1 MNTIVMLIQREI
13 RRIVHDSDLVMILL
27 VAPVFYAFLYPSI
40 YLHKAESE
48 VAIAVVDRDHS
59 AYSRSLIRQWNAH
72 PLLLVHATVP
82 DEATAQQFILRHEA
96 EAFITIPAGVEARLR
111 SDRAADLQLFV
122 NNSRFLVGNDINRA
136 VNDVLFTEG
145 KAIRTRM
152 LEMKGY
158 GSRPAGA
165 LADPVTVDMRPLYN
179 TSETYGD
186 FLIPGI
192 LIIILHQTLLI
203 GLSESMAKER
213 EEGTVGAWTGPA
225 RGSVFIALAGKG
237 MLYLL
242 LYGIYAALFFGLH
255 FPLFSLPFRGSV
267 TALAFL
273 TLLLLMNAVVFGILF
288 ASFFQ
293 KKIATLQ
300 WMIFSSYPLF
310 ILSGYSWPLDAMP
323 SVLKNAAL
331 LLPTTSYFQAMV
343 RITQM
348 GAAWGNVLPEILR
361 MSILLIIGG
370 VAVGLRISSLEK
382 NVPSSPITIAPAP
395 L

>member
-1 MNTIVMLIQREI
+1 MKTIFLLIKREV

-40 YLHKAESE
+40 YLNKSE
-48 VAIAVVDRDHS
+48 TEVPIVVVDRDHS
-59 AYSRSLIRQWNAH
+59 ALSRSLIRRWDAH
-72 PLLLVHATVP
+72 PLLLVHDVVP
-82 DEATAQQFILRHEA
+82 DDEAAQHLVRQHDA
-96 EAFITIPAGVEARLR
+96 EAVITIPSGYEAHLR
-111 SDRAADLQLFV
+111 SGRAATLQMAV

-136 VNDVLFTEG
+136 VNDVVFAEG
-145 KAIRTRM
+145 TDIRTRM

-158 GSRPAGA
+158 GTRSAGT
-165 LADPVTVDMRPLYN
+165 LADPVIVDLRPLYN

-213 EEGTVGAWTGPA
+213 EEGTLSGWTGPT
-225 RGSVFIALAGKG
+225 RGNGLIAIAGKG
-237 MLYLL
+237 LFYLVLYSV
-242 LYGIYAALFFGLH
+242 YAVLFFGLH

-273 TLLLLMNAVVFGILF
+273 TLLLLMNAIVFGILF

-293 KKIATLQ
+293 RKIATLQ

-323 SVLKNAAL
+323 ALLKNAAL

-348 GAAWGNVLPEILR
+348 GADWEHVSPEIAR
-361 MSILLIIGG
+361 MSILLLIGSI
-370 VAVGLRISSLEK
+370 AVTQRVRTLEK
-382 NVPSSPITIAPAP
+382 NVPTYTHASAHPT